1 MVLRIAQFCF
11 VLLQLDSEVY
21 DLKIVWIEDES
32 QLLHE
37 WTQYLKK
44 ESIEVVGAETVA
56 EAKRLVEEKKP
67 DMLLVDWMLSG
78 GESGLELC
86 KWNERHW
93 GLPFIMVTA
102 KGDELDKVLALE
114 LGADDYLTKPFGLRE
129 LSARIKAVLRRTG
142 KGKMQENKLQDE
154 QVVERGQLRI
164 DFTRFTVLMEQTRLD
179 LTRTEFMLLWKL
191 ASNPGIVFTRTHLMD
206 EALGDVFIGY
216 ERTLDSH
223 IRNLRRKLEE
233 GGAHCEY
240 IQTVYGVGY
249 RFVEQSNQH

>member
-1 MVLRIAQFCF
+1 MKV
-11 VLLQLDSEVY
+11 
-21 DLKIVWIEDES
+21 VWIEDER
-32 QLLHE
+32 QLLQE

-44 ESIEVVGAETVA
+44 ESIEVFGAETVA
-56 EAKRLVEEKKP
+56 EAKALVEEKKP
-67 DMLLVDWMLSG
+67 DMLLVDWMLPG

-142 KGKMQENKLQDE
+142 KGKTQDKEQQDE
-154 QVVERGQLRI
+154 QVVQRGQLRL
-164 DFTRFTVLMEQTRLD
+164 DFERFTAQLEQTRLE
-179 LTRTEFMLLWKL
+179 LTRTEFLLLWRL
-191 ASNPGIVFTRTHLMD
+191 ASNPGRVFTRTHLMD

-233 GGAHCEY
+233 GGAHYEY

-249 RFVEQSNQH
+249 RFAELAAEG

>member
-1 MVLRIAQFCF
+1 VR
-11 VLLQLDSEVY
+11 
-21 DLKIVWIEDES
+21 DLKVVWIEDER
-32 QLLHE
+32 QLLQE

-44 ESIEVVGAETVA
+44 ESIVVFGAETVA
-56 EAKRLVEEKKP
+56 EAKALVEEKKP
-67 DMLLVDWMLSG
+67 DMLLVDWVLPG

-142 KGKMQENKLQDE
+142 KGKTQDKEKQDE
-154 QVVERGQLRI
+154 QIVQRGQLRL
-164 DFTRFTVLMEQTRLD
+164 DFVRFTAQLEQTKLE
-179 LTRTEFMLLWKL
+179 LTRTEFLLLWRL
-191 ASNPGIVFTRTHLMD
+191 ASYPGRVFTRTHLMD

-233 GGAHCEY
+233 GGAQCEF

-249 RFVEQSNQH
+249 RFAEQAAEG

>member
-1 MVLRIAQFCF
+1 MKV
-11 VLLQLDSEVY
+11 
-21 DLKIVWIEDES
+21 VWIEDER
-32 QLLHE
+32 QLLQE

-44 ESIEVVGAETVA
+44 ESIEVFGAETVA
-56 EAKRLVEEKKP
+56 EAQALVEEKKP
-67 DMLLVDWMLSG
+67 DMLLVDWMLPG

-142 KGKMQENKLQDE
+142 KGKTQDKEQQDE
-154 QVVERGQLRI
+154 QVVERGQLRL
-164 DFTRFTVLMEQTRLD
+164 DLVRFTARLEQTKLE
-179 LTRTEFMLLWKL
+179 LTRTEFLLLWRL
-191 ASNPGIVFTRTHLMD
+191 ASNPGRVFTRTHLMD

-233 GGAHCEY
+233 GGGHCEY

-249 RFVEQSNQH
+249 RFAEQAAEG